1 MAAGTFTN
9 NFSQTLN
16 VSDSSCASVKQASN
30 LYLGSAW
37 QATTCS
43 SDPVVVG
50 TSLNFTSPA
59 YGFNLQWTVT
69 AITATPPST
78 SSAICNSDL
87 MCQYPVQDL
96 IFVAS
101 CVFALFFGFSNGKSL

>member
-16 VSDSSCASVKQASN
+16 VVDSSCAAVKQAGS

-43 SDPVVVG
+43 VDPVTVG
-50 TSLNFTSPA
+50 ATVNFTSPA
-59 YGFNLQWTVT
+59 YGFNLHWTVT
-69 AITATPPST
+69 AMTATPPTS

-96 IFVAS
+96 IFVAT
-101 CVFALFFGFSNGKSL
+101 CVFAFLFGFGSGKA